1 LSGDP
6 NSEETVRQSR
16 SSIAWPIIGAVAAI
30 LAIWA
35 GLATLNTLF
44 LVPGDGFLSPMAR
57 TAMAAMFALISVLF
71 GLFAKW
77 CFAKRNRRKQE

>member
-1 LSGDP
+1 M
-6 NSEETVRQSR
+6 T
-16 SSIAWPIIGAVAAI
+16 I
-30 LAIWA
+30 LAVWA

-57 TAMAAMFALISVLF
+57 VVMATMFALISVLL

-77 CFAKRNRRKQE
+77 CFAKRNPRKQ